1 MGYTKKNVTSQ
12 PVGLSSDKKGIIN
25 VDSLQTAM
33 KLMAD
38 RNRFNELEPVEVLN
52 VCLTEKDLPP
62 DINGNPDYSYYG
74 SILGRYVYSE
84 QNLEIDKC
92 RLFRPLNNN
101 MTRVPI
107 IDEIFLSLRTSL

>member
-1 MGYTKKNVTSQ
+1 MGYIKKNVVSQ
-12 PVGLSSDKKGIIN
+12 GAGITPDKKGIIN
-25 VDSLQTAM
+25 VNSLQTSM

-38 RNRFNELEPVEVLN
+38 RNRYNELEPVEVLN

-62 DINGNPDYSYYG
+62 DENGNPDYSYYG

-92 RLFRPLNNN
+92 SFW
-101 MTRVPI
+101 I
-107 IDEIFLSLRTSL
+107 